1 MRKLL
6 RDNAS
11 ALLLGGFPIS
21 VIDKD
26 VLPAVTPVHDV
37 VDGARRIYGL
47 TPFRFFDNLEMMCKV
62 RFDMTALA
70 VVGVTVAIAQLVLQ
84 LISLLKKK

>member
-1 MRKLL
+1 MSV
-6 RDNAS
+6 AS
-11 ALLLGGFPIS
+11 GRLGRPSGMTTGRPS
-21 VIDKD
+21 
-26 VLPAVTPVHDV
+26 
-37 VDGARRIYGL
+37 GAIMDA
-47 TPFRFFDNLEMMCKV
+47 RFFDNLEMMCKV